1 MPAPPRKL
9 ICVVGEASGVP
20 GSGETATG
28 LAVAMSA
35 LARGVLAEDVL
46 PQAISA
52 VAQQAKATGTDAGR
66 KNLMLRSSVSCS
78 FSAVP
83 SCSLAAGAELD
94 LDRHRP

>member
-28 LAVAMSA
+28 LAADTSA
-35 LARGVLAEDVL
+35 AGGVLAEEVL

-52 VAQQAKATGTDAGR
+52 VAQQAMTRGRDAAAHEPHAPPDP
-66 KNLMLRSSVSCS
+66 
-78 FSAVP
+78 SA
-83 SCSLAAGAELD
+83 
-94 LDRHRP
+94 